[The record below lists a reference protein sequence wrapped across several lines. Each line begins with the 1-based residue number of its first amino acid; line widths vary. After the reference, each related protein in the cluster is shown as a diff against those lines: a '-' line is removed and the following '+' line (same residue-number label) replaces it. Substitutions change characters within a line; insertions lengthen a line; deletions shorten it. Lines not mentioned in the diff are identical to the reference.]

1 MSQKSKPPKG
11 RGTRPLPDGLKRR
24 KALFSPWRLE
34 FIKGPKDP
42 YCFFCEAAGL
52 KANDRG
58 GWKKW
63 LLLYRDRNAEVV
75 INRYPYISGHL
86 LIAPR
91 RHTCD
96 LPGMRKGE
104 SKSVWE
110 LSRLCLDVLKKVM
123 APQGFNI
130 GMNLGRAAGAGVE
143 DHLHMHVMPRWVG
156 DTNFMPTIGHTQMVP
171 ASLETLWDEM
181 FPVFRKLG

>member
-1 MSQKSKPPKG
+1 MKKKINKNSKPKPK
-11 RGTRPLPDGLKRR
+11 PDGLHRR

-42 YCFFCEAAGL
+42 YCFFCEAAKL
-52 KANDRG
+52 KAKDRS

-63 LLLYRDRNAEVV
+63 LLLYRDRSAVVV

-96 LPGMRKGE
+96 LPGLKKGE
-104 SKSVWE
+104 SNSLWE
-110 LSRLCLDVLKKVM
+110 LSRLCVKVLNKTM
-123 APQGFNI
+123 EPQGCNI

-143 DHLHMHVMPRWVG
+143 DHLHMHVMPRWAG
-156 DTNFMPTIGHTQMVP
+156 DTNFLPTISHTQMVP
-171 ASLETLWDEM
+171 ASLDTLWDEL
-181 FPVFRKLG
+181 FPAFRKLG